1 LPVGGEHLQ
10 ECSNPS
16 ASSPP
21 NSADVPE
28 EACGSRRLPSP
39 ARSEAGEADP
49 RGAGP
54 RGQARAVIRGEPKGG
69 CMIRKTGK
77 RTKGA
82 IGAMPT
88 DRADP
93 PGERT
98 TPRPLRN
105 RPTPPQTKPRQPQAH
120 APAVTPPGA
129 TGAAIGL
136 PAIAP
141 ALYERLRR
149 CADET
154 RSTVE
159 SAMGVAIE
167 GFLQSR
173 GY

>member
-1 LPVGGEHLQ
+1 
-10 ECSNPS
+10 
-16 ASSPP
+16 
-21 NSADVPE
+21 
-28 EACGSRRLPSP
+28 
-39 ARSEAGEADP
+39 
-49 RGAGP
+49 
-54 RGQARAVIRGEPKGG
+54 
-69 CMIRKTGK
+69 MIRKTGQ

-88 DRADP
+88 DRAYP
-93 PGERT
+93 AGERT

-105 RPTPPQTKPRQPQAH
+105 RPTPPQTRTRQPQAH
-120 APAVTPPGA
+120 ARAVTTPGA
-129 TGAAIGL
+129 TGAAAIGL

-154 RSTVE
+154 SSTVE